1 MQRASAIIYLL
12 YRRREWQGKMATV
25 TSGDVEREMREIESI
40 NRLLLDIRAGRIRRF
55 ELTHPKAVEVN
66 VTD

>member
-1 MQRASAIIYLL
+1 MAAI
-12 YRRREWQGKMATV
+12 A
-25 TSGDVEREMREIESI
+25 SGDVEREMREIESI
-40 NRLLLDIRAGRIRRF
+40 NRLLLDIRAGRIQRF